1 MLRIEDTDLE
11 RSTQAHLDALVEGL
25 PQDLELNPEGRFRLY
40 RVGDAVASRDI
51 HAAILDSLR
60 LCHRL

>member
-1 MLRIEDTDLE
+1 MILLWPSLSEAIN
-11 RSTQAHLDALVEGL
+11 QA
-25 PQDLELNPEGRFRLY
+25 GRFRLY

-60 LCHRL
+60 LCHTL